1 MLSGI
6 SRKECFFFAKWTI
19 WGASAGFPS
28 RNSESAAHLFF
39 SFLFV
44 IADVHFQTDGADDRT
59 LIRSPPSLVQRIP
72 WSLGVLYMMI
82 SDLFRAREI
91 MRH

>member
-59 LIRSPPSLVQRIP
+59 LIRSPPFTGAEDPLVFGCALHDDQRP
-72 WSLGVLYMMI
+72 
-82 SDLFRAREI
+82 F
-91 MRH
+91 